1 MISFDTDPEIA
12 EQQMRAIIYYLT
24 AFGYIDGDFD
34 RSEKQY
40 VREYV
45 GKLVDHRAREALG
58 TDLDPHRELLT
69 RITAHFNEVLDE
81 TDNAI
86 QSLFTESVAEGESTS
101 QFVLAKIKLR
111 CFELFKRFDEEGR
124 FALLATLDE
133 LMYADGTVHPNE
145 EAFRREL
152 YKLLRAPVELDEV
165 EMEMEMEMEM
175 ETVAAGSMIIGE
187 AETLTAAQL
196 DHPFFKGFE
205 VQYARDPATFALQ
218 AQGDMELIARVT
230 DALATQREAGK
241 GRLAAAG
248 DFAAIEA
255 GARFLDGH
263 VYVRKPDPS
272 KRYELLVI
280 GDLHGCYS
288 CLKGALLQADF
299 FRKVQAHHEDPANHP
314 EMNLVLLGDYIDRGR
329 YSYNGVLRTVMQL
342 FVAVPDHVFVLRG
355 NHEYYVEINGRVLA
369 PVRPCEAMSE
379 VASVAPSG
387 MFATYMH
394 LFEALP
400 STLVFDRTLF
410 VHAGI
415 PREDTIAER
424 FKGIESL
431 NDPEIRFQM
440 LWSDP
445 SEVDAV
451 PLSLQKANA
460 RFPFGKKQLKSFL
473 GKLGLRTLIRGHERV
488 VEGFK
493 TVYDDPEATL
503 ISLFSAGGRT
513 NDDLPF
519 ASNYREVSPMALTI
533 RHEKGVSEL
542 TPFLIDYARYNDP
555 ELNAFFKDAITI
567 PM

>member
-1 MISFDTDPEIA
+1 MITFDTDPDIA

-34 RSEKQY
+34 RAEKQY

-58 TDLDPHRELLT
+58 ADLEPHRALLT
-69 RITAHFNEVLDE
+69 KITAHFNEVLDE

-145 EAFRREL
+145 ETFRREL
-152 YKLLRAPVELDEV
+152 YSLLRAPLELDEI
-165 EMEMEMEMEM
+165 EMEM
-175 ETVAAGSMIIGE
+175 ETVEAGSMIIGE
-187 AETLTAAQL
+187 AATLTPAQA

-205 VQYARDPATFALQ
+205 VQYAKDPETFALQ
-218 AQGDMELIARVT
+218 AKGDMELIERVT
-230 DALATQREAGK
+230 SALAKQREAGK

-248 DFAAIEA
+248 EFAAIEP
-255 GARFLDGH
+255 GARFLDEH

-379 VASVAPSG
+379 VASVAPTG

-400 STLVFDRTLF
+400 NTLVFDRTLF

-431 NDPEIRFQM
+431 NDTDIRFQM

-445 SEVDAV
+445 SEADVV
-451 PLSLQKANA
+451 PLELQKASA

-503 ISLFSAGGRT
+503 ISLFSAGGAT

-533 RHEKGVSEL
+533 RYENGVSEL
-542 TPFLIDYARYNDP
+542 NPFLIDYARYNDP
-555 ELNAFFKDAITI
+555 ELNAFFKEAITI
-567 PM
+567 PAL